1 MKDLDPKNISAD
13 DVFRNFIS
21 EDNSQ
26 HIQADGQ
33 SGSFSCADDF
43 SNISGGEYLDLQGQN
58 GLEYSTDFDLSDIDF
73 SSLKG
78 DCEAALNELKNKLKQ
93 IKKKKVIKRKQKGGL
108 EIPITKSAVII
119 PKKGFRKTINNILVP
134 DDRQLTIE
142 GVDKFILGGS
152 KQSESI
158 RKMGYHNGK
167 PLKQLMLNIDNSS
180 SAVDL
185 NLNLF
190 NVSEPLD
197 YFMATGLNLN
207 DKITIAGGQGMSY
220 SDVLFNILGN
230 PTLIPNAKINY
241 SGSNTV
247 AQTSQVMR
255 FTNTNI
261 EGALRASPM
270 QMNLN
275 IDIYQ
280 YQSNIVYFDIDR
292 DLNRPFIPDGSE
304 TISYTVLAGNSVSI
318 CFFYKQHSL
327 KKFFIKEARDSKILI

>member
-1 MKDLDPKNISAD
+1 MNHLDTNNINSD
-13 DVFRNFIS
+13 DIFRNFIS
-21 EDNSQ
+21 EDNFQ
-26 HIQADGQ
+26 HIKADGQ
-33 SGSFSCADDF
+33 GGSFSAADDF
-43 SNISGGEYLDLQGQN
+43 ENISGGEYLDFSGSN
-58 GLEYSTDFDLSDIDF
+58 ELEYATDYDLSDIDF
-73 SSLKG
+73 SSIKGNYDSALSQLKH
-78 DCEAALNELKNKLKQ
+78 KLKTV
-93 IKKKKVIKRKQKGGL
+93 KKKKVIRKKKGAVKQ
-108 EIPITKSAVII
+108 IPITKSAVII
-119 PKKGFRKTINNILVP
+119 PKKGFRKTINKILVP

-142 GVDKFILGGS
+142 GVDKFILGGG
-152 KQSESI
+152 KHADTI

-220 SDVLFNILGN
+220 SDMLFNILGN

-241 SGSNTV
+241 SGSNVT
-247 AQTSQVMR
+247 AQTNQVMR
-255 FTNTNI
+255 FTNANI
-261 EGALRASPM
+261 EGALRANPM

-280 YQSNIVYFDIDR
+280 FQSNVVYFDIDR

-327 KKFFIKEARDSKILI
+327 KKFLIKEARDSKTLI